1 MRWGRKN
8 WSVAEQTS
16 TYNMSIFLLSMFLI
30 PKDETQADD
39 KIFVR
44 QLANNLV
51 EVEHYD
57 SKMNKK
63 YKICI
68 QRSALKSY
76 ITNIVK
82 LYLYDSD
89 PFDNI
94 QFNFTGFPSF
104 MTNKNNLQEN
114 PNIISTLRNV
124 TSILIESESIHELGC
139 GCGCG

>member
-1 MRWGRKN
+1 MEECTPVKQQAG
-8 WSVAEQTS
+8 
-16 TYNMSIFLLSMFLI
+16 SIYGIYMVYIWYMVYISY
-30 PKDETQADD
+30 
-39 KIFVR
+39 
-44 QLANNLV
+44 
-51 EVEHYD
+51 YD

-63 YKICI
+63 YKISI

-104 MTNKNNLQEN
+104 MTNKNNLQQN
-114 PNIISTLRNV
+114 PNIMPTLQNT
-124 TSILIESESIHELGC
+124 TSILIESIQEEPLEESLLR
-139 GCGCG
+139 

>member
-8 WSVAEQTS
+8 WSVAAQTS
-16 TYNMSIFLLSMFLI
+16 MYSMSVFLLSIFLI
-30 PKDETQADD
+30 PKNETEADD

-44 QLANNLV
+44 QLANKFL
-51 EVEHYD
+51 EIEHYD

-63 YKICI
+63 YKISI

-104 MTNKNNLQEN
+104 MTNKNNLQQN
-114 PNIISTLRNV
+114 PNIMPTLRNT
-124 TSILIESESIHELGC
+124 TSILIESIQEEPLEESLLR
-139 GCGCG
+139 

>member
-8 WSVAEQTS
+8 WSVAAQTS
-16 TYNMSIFLLSMFLI
+16 MYSMSVFLLSIFLI
-30 PKDETQADD
+30 PKNETEADD

-44 QLANNLV
+44 QLANKFL

-63 YKICI
+63 YKISI

-104 MTNKNNLQEN
+104 MTNKNNLQQN
-114 PNIISTLRNV
+114 PNIMPTLRNT
-124 TSILIESESIHELGC
+124 TSILIESIQEEPLEESLLR
-139 GCGCG
+139 